1 MKVFNSIRFSQVF
14 LVLLI
19 LMFFTVPRTVQSQQ
33 SWHATVGGQS
43 DDMAKQALAFLPNE
57 IWIHAGD
64 SITWT
69 FESDEI
75 HTLTFLTPGQVY
87 PSFQGPGA
95 GCPGFAS
102 SGASFNGGTCVTTPP
117 MVKGQTFTITF
128 PKAGN
133 YKFDCLVHNTMTGAI
148 HVLSASEALPHNQ
161 DFYNNQAAAE
171 LKSLLSDTDQKMRM
185 DMDGGHD
192 EDDGFSVQVIQH
204 KKLVTAGVGET
215 TATPGGYQ
223 QLAIVRFLKGT
234 IEIHTGDTVEWS
246 NHDPDEPHTI
256 TFGTEPPPN
265 EQFPPSSN
273 VTVDSDGALHA
284 IITAPGE
291 NVHSGFIEQALED
304 EFGVPS
310 NTLAANPT
318 RFRVTFT
325 QAGTY
330 NYKCVLHDN
339 LGMVGKVVVLP

>member
-1 MKVFNSIRFSQVF
+1 
-14 LVLLI
+14 
-19 LMFFTVPRTVQSQQ
+19 
-33 SWHATVGGQS
+33 
-43 DDMAKQALAFLPNE
+43 
-57 IWIHAGD
+57 
-64 SITWT
+64 
-69 FESDEI
+69 
-75 HTLTFLTPGQVY
+75 
-87 PSFQGPGA
+87 
-95 GCPGFAS
+95 
-102 SGASFNGGTCVTTPP
+102 

-161 DFYNNQAAAE
+161 DFYNHQAAAQRT
-171 LKSLLSDTDQKMRM
+171 SLLSDTDPKMRM

-234 IEIHTGDTVEWS
+234 IEIHAGDTVEWS

-284 IITAPGE
+284 VITAPGE